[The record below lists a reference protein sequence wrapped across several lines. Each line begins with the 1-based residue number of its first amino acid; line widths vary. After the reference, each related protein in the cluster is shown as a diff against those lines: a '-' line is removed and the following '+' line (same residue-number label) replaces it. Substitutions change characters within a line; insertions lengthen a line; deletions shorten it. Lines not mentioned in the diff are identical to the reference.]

1 MKTSVEFIPSLVS
14 AVEFIIGIILLWRV
28 SRDVLRILS
37 TLHRRMTVLK
47 ALLIGLRGELRD
59 VQKFLNMQHGYHA
72 RGTVNE
78 IEEDLLKEY
87 NNENTGF

>member
-1 MKTSVEFIPSLVS
+1 MKPNIELVPTLAS
-14 AVEFIIGIILLWRV
+14 TVEFIIGLVVLWKI
-28 SRDVLRILS
+28 SRDVLRILAI
-37 TLHRRMTVLK
+37 LHRKTTVLK

-59 VQKFLNMQHGYHA
+59 VQKFLNIHHGYHA